1 METTTK
7 TEMYAKCMMEVTPQ
21 MAAEWLAT
29 NPNNRS
35 VNRNDVRRYAKK
47 MQENDWIPN
56 NDFISIESNGTLI
69 NGQHRLNAVILANR
83 PVKLNVLFN
92 AVRTPYYDTGRNRS
106 LRDQIIMG
114 GLAQAGTYATNRNVI
129 GTARLCLRDIGEST
143 FKKADAYEILDWCH
157 RHLEESK
164 LIVDLGKIKNPEA
177 LAAIQLLTNKYKA
190 EKEQRIISDSL
201 NDTLKEYSL
210 NVSEDTLRKVLDTS
224 GVKIDKD
231 GKVVG
236 AKEAIEALKTSEPGF
251 FKDKEKESN
260 PLNEGFNPVEK
271 KNTGNINSFS
281 QAFKLMDEVNN

>member
-129 GTARLCLRDIGEST
+129 GTARLCLRDIGGST

-164 LIVDLGKIKNPEA
+164 LIVDLGKIKPATGCNLKGIKANAIYLACASAVYAEIDPDIVKAWYEIAVTGLPLLEDNGLPMENPMTFRTW
-177 LAAIQLLTNKYKA
+177 L
-190 EKEQRIISDSL
+190 
-201 NDTLKEYSL
+201 
-210 NVSEDTLRKVLDTS
+210 
-224 GVKIDKD
+224 
-231 GKVVG
+231 
-236 AKEAIEALKTSEPGF
+236 
-251 FKDKEKESN
+251 
-260 PLNEGFNPVEK
+260 
-271 KNTGNINSFS
+271 
-281 QAFKLMDEVNN
+281 VNNHSATVEGKIREIKAAQYSIVQYSKGNAMRKCIVPEQYVCEIPL